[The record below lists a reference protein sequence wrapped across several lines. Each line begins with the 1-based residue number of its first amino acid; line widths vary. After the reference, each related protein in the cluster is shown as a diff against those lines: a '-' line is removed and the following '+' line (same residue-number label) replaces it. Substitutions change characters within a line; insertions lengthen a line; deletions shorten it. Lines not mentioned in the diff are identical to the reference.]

1 MPESPQASRHLCEN
15 LDTAEHMRR
24 KQGTGSDLCRVVRIV
39 DLTVTDKTEVLTES
53 TEQER
58 QREFEDLVR
67 RHHGTAFNVAYRIA
81 GNRTDAEDLVQ
92 ETFLRAFRFYANY
105 RRDYPFESW
114 LYKIMSN
121 LWIDTLRRRP
131 KAGTPISLDQPVGA
145 DEQTLDLP
153 DDGPTPEVSLLEG
166 TLDSRVQDAL
176 NALPK
181 AFRVAVILAD
191 IEGMSYEEIA
201 EVMRCSIGTVRSRI
215 HRGRRAMRQKLGS
228 LEEFL
233 NEVS

>member
-1 MPESPQASRHLCEN
+1 VTN
-15 LDTAEHMRR
+15 KAEA
-24 KQGTGSDLCRVVRIV
+24 V
-39 DLTVTDKTEVLTES
+39 TES
-53 TEQER
+53 TGQG
-58 QREFEDLVR
+58 QQKEFEELVR
-67 RHHGTAFNVAYRIA
+67 RHHASAFNVAYRIA

-92 ETFLRAFRFYANY
+92 ETFLRAFRFYGNY
-105 RRDYPFESW
+105 KRDYPFESW

-131 KAGTPISLDQPVGA
+131 KSGTPVSLDQPIGA
-145 DEQTLDLP
+145 DEHTLDLP
-153 DDGPTPEVSLLEG
+153 DDGPTPEASVMEG
-166 TLDSRVQDAL
+166 MLDSRIQQAL

-181 AFRVAVILAD
+181 AFRFAVILAD

-228 LEEFL
+228 LDEFL
-233 NEVS
+233 SEVS